1 MFFIFFSV
9 LVIQFERLVQL
20 HVIHIADIMLQ
31 NYIAEGEHVE
41 GERKRAEDWALR
53 YLTGNTCYLRCRIA
67 YRNQKKFCL
76 TGMTQTSSTL
86 NQSQVP
92 ENEEQS
98 LASAV

>member
-1 MFFIFFSV
+1 MFFIFF
-9 LVIQFERLVQL
+9 QFERLVQL

-31 NYIAEGEHVE
+31 NYIAKGEHVE

-67 YRNQKKFCL
+67 YSNQKKFCL

-98 LASAV
+98 LALAV